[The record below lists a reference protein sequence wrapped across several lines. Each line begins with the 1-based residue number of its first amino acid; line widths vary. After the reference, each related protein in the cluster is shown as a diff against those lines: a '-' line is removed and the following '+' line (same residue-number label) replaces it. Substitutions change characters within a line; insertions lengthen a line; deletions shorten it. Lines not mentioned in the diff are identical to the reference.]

1 MAVFF
6 YFKVE
11 IQLLLDKEVNFKLH
25 QCQTLTT
32 LTLEIMGR
40 VVLPLP
46 TQEQKWQDFVTN
58 VGILL
63 QCQIFDSVVNVVL
76 KDYIAKLK
84 IIAVITHK
92 YLI

>member
-1 MAVFF
+1 M
-6 YFKVE
+6 
-11 IQLLLDKEVNFKLH
+11 LDKEVNFKLH
-25 QCQTLTT
+25 QCQTPTT
-32 LTLEIMGR
+32 LTLEIVGR
-40 VVLPLP
+40 VELPQP
-46 TQEQKWQDFVTN
+46 MQEQKWQDFVTN

-84 IIAVITHK
+84 ILSVITLK

>member
-1 MAVFF
+1 MG
-6 YFKVE
+6 
-11 IQLLLDKEVNFKLH
+11 IQWLLDKEVNFKLH
-25 QCQTLTT
+25 QCQTPTT
-32 LTLEIMGR
+32 STLEVMGR
-40 VVLPLP
+40 VELPLP
-46 TQEQKWQDFVTN
+46 MQGQKWQDFVTN

-84 IIAVITHK
+84 IMTVITHK

>member
-1 MAVFF
+1 M
-6 YFKVE
+6 
-11 IQLLLDKEVNFKLH
+11 LDKEVNFKRH
-25 QCQTLTT
+25 RCQTPTT

-40 VVLPLP
+40 VELPQLM
-46 TQEQKWQDFVTN
+46 QEQKWQDFVTN

-76 KDYIAKLK
+76 KDYIAKLE
-84 IIAVITHK
+84 IIAVITHI